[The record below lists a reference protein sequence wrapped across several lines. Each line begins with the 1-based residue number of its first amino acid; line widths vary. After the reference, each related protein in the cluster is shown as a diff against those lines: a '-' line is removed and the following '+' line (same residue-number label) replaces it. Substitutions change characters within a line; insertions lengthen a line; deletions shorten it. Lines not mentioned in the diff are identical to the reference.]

1 MFRFPVIQFFKPRQ
15 KPAQPKPVQSQPV
28 HYQTPVVKYLLSI
41 GEVIGTEANKPFYID
56 AREWEDDGDRDV
68 ILASSGFGKSY
79 LAGVISEEVI
89 ESGGLLF
96 IIDPEGENHTLAAYY
111 NKLAKKDENAP
122 TIWIVGGQHK
132 TVTLDLDEATQADID
147 EIVETVLT
155 LGVSIIWDLSGRT
168 QKNQQELFARIA
180 GSLFSAQDSEELRR
194 PVKFIVEEARVFA
207 PQKATGLTKVDG
219 ETCLSVFENI
229 ATRGRKRGINML
241 LATQR
246 CASVNKDIIS
256 QANRWWFG
264 GVKSTQDCDALMPY
278 LEQAE
283 VTIEDKD
290 IKALQAGEFFYCG
303 KGQPIKIQ
311 TRKRKSKH
319 GGKTPSVKSSNIKR
333 ASRADA
339 EAALKRLNG
348 QA

>member
-1 MFRFPVIQFFKPRQ
+1 MFRFPVIPFFKVRRKNVLPRVAPTQ
-15 KPAQPKPVQSQPV
+15 AVT
-28 HYQTPVVKYLLSI
+28 YQTPVVKYLLSI
-41 GEVIGTEANKPFYID
+41 GEEIGGEGNKPFYVD
-56 AREWEDDGDRDV
+56 VREWADDGDRDV

-96 IIDPEGENHTLAAYY
+96 IMDPEGENYTLADYY
-111 NKLAKKDENAP
+111 AKKAKADENAP
-122 TIWIVGGQHK
+122 TVWIVGGEHK
-132 TVTLDLDEATQADID
+132 TVNLDLDEASQADID
-147 EIVETVLT
+147 EIVETVLN
-155 LGVSIIWDLSGRT
+155 LGISIIWDLSGRT
-168 QKNQQELFARIA
+168 QKNQQELFAMIA
-180 GSLFSAQDSEELRR
+180 GALFSAQDNEDLRR

-207 PQKATGLTKVDG
+207 PQKVTGLPKVNG

-264 GVKSTQDCDALMPY
+264 GVRSSQDCDALRSY
-278 LEQAE
+278 LAEAE
-283 VTIEDKD
+283 VSIEESD

-303 KGQPIKIQ
+303 KGQPVKIK

-319 GGKTPSVKSSNIKR
+319 GGKTPSPQSANTKR

-348 QA
+348 V

>member
-15 KPAQPKPVQSQPV
+15 KPVQPKPVQSQPV
-28 HYQTPVVKYLLSI
+28 QYQTPVVKYLLSI
-41 GEVIGTEANKPFYID
+41 GEETGTDGIKPFYLD
-56 AREWEDDGDRDV
+56 SRQWAEDGDRDV

-96 IIDPEGENHTLAAYY
+96 IIDPEGENHTLASYY
-111 NKLAKKDENAP
+111 NKKALADENAP
-122 TIWIVGGQHK
+122 TVWIVGGDHK
-132 TVTLDLDEATQADID
+132 TVHLDLDEASQADID
-147 EIVETVLT
+147 EIVEAVLL
-155 LGVSIIWDLSGRT
+155 LGVSTIWDLSGRT
-168 QKNQQELFARIA
+168 QKNQQELFTMIA
-180 GSLFSAQDSEELRR
+180 GSLFSAQDNEEFRR

-207 PQKATGLTKVDG
+207 PQKITGLPKVNG
-219 ETCLSVFENI
+219 ETCLTVFENI

-283 VTIEDKD
+283 VSIEESD

-303 KGQPIKIQ
+303 KGQPIKIK
-311 TRKRKSKH
+311 TRTRKSKH
-319 GGKTPSVKSSNIKR
+319 GGKTPSVQSANVKR

-339 EAALKRLNG
+339 EAALKKLNG
-348 QA
+348 A